1 MPKPIHADINGHH
14 FKSIGAMARYAGVNT
29 STISR
34 RIKKYGIN
42 SPKIIAKSYNHQTYY
57 VDCKKVTSFWRLSK
71 EIGINYHAIYD
82 FIVVEHHEKTTLK
95 ALKAFAQR
103 RAQYHK
109 GHSVT
114 INGVEYVSLKQLA
127 DKLGLAHTSM
137 AYRWKKYQR
146 GEISEKELMSKKHP
160 GKNTLISKNK

>member
-1 MPKPIHADINGHH
+1 MVEPIHADINGHH
-14 FKSIGAMARYAGVNT
+14 FKSIGALARYAGVDA
-29 STISR
+29 STISG

-42 SPKIIAKSYNHQTYY
+42 SPKIIAKSYNHQTCY
-57 VDCKKVTSFWRLSK
+57 VDGKKVTSLWNLSK

-95 ALKAFAQR
+95 DLKAFAQR
-103 RAQYHK
+103 RAKYHK

-137 AYRWKKYQR
+137 AYRWKKYKR
-146 GEISEKELMSKKHP
+146 GKISEKELMSKKHP
-160 GKNTLISKNK
+160 GKNALTSKNK

>member
-1 MPKPIHADINGHH
+1 MVKPIHADINGHH
-14 FKSIGAMARYAGVNT
+14 FKSIGAMARYAGVDT
-29 STISR
+29 STISG

-57 VDCKKVTSFWRLSK
+57 VDGKKVTSLWNLSK

-95 ALKAFAQR
+95 DLKAFAQR
-103 RAQYHK
+103 RAKYHK

-137 AYRWKKYQR
+137 MYRWKKYQR
-146 GEISEKELMSKKHP
+146 GEISEEELMSKKHS
-160 GKNTLISKNK
+160 GRNTLTSKKK

>member
-1 MPKPIHADINGHH
+1 MVEPIHADINGHH
-14 FKSIGAMARYAGVNT
+14 FNSIGEMAIYAGVST

-57 VDCKKVTSFWRLSK
+57 VDGKKVTSLWNLSK

-95 ALKAFAQR
+95 ALKEFAQR
-103 RAQYHK
+103 RAKYHK
-109 GHSVT
+109 GRSVT

-127 DKLGLAHTSM
+127 DKLDLAHTSM

-146 GEISEKELMSKKHP
+146 GEISEKELMSKKHS
-160 GKNTLISKNK
+160 GKNALTSKNK

>member
-1 MPKPIHADINGHH
+1 MAKPIHADINGHH
-14 FKSIGAMARYAGVNT
+14 FKSIGEMARYAGVNT
-29 STISR
+29 LTVSK

-42 SPKIIAKSYNHQTYY
+42 SPKIIAKGYNHQTYY
-57 VDCKKVTSFWRLSK
+57 VDGKKVTSLWNLSK

-95 ALKAFAQR
+95 DLKAFAQR
-103 RAQYHK
+103 RAKYHK

-146 GEISEKELMSKKHP
+146 GEISEKELMSKKHS
-160 GKNTLISKNK
+160 GKNTLTSKKK